1 MAKRSRALLYKF
13 LQVSDELMDS
23 RSKALAKVLSAGGRR
38 ITQGDALH
46 LILRLERYVVR
57 EADDETTDIKAEL
70 LKSSTF
76 PADRILAALELA
88 TDWPEGKAGMLLD
101 ALSDPTVKVLEAVE
115 GGWRVRGLADRYAG
129 FAVERKA
136 SRGRA
141 TASRLAKKHG
151 YRPQDDGSWVHP
163 LTQDRLQDWQA
174 VLNRFGGTSAAAEA

>member
-1 MAKRSRALLYKF
+1 MLYKF
-13 LQVSDELMDS
+13 LQVSDELIDS

-38 ITQGDALH
+38 FSHGDALH
-46 LILRLERYVVR
+46 LLIKLERYVVR
-57 EADDETTDIKAEL
+57 EADDETNDVKAEIL
-70 LKSSTF
+70 RCSTF
-76 PADRILAALELA
+76 PADRVLAALELA
-88 TDWPEGKAGMLLD
+88 TDWPEGKAHVLLD

-151 YRPQDDGSWVHP
+151 YRPQEDGSWVHP
-163 LTQDRLQDWQA
+163 LTQDKLADWQA
-174 VLNRFGGTSAAAEA
+174 VLAKFGAPAAAEA